1 MLLLIFIYIYICF
14 ISGTEGLQQFQK
26 AVGSQGSGVVQP
38 HFCKS
43 KQTQCSFLRSSS
55 FPSFCNFD
63 NFLSTASC
71 GDKEAGSEVHW
82 ERDMRGEDWDWALWR
97 PLCRLLVLSNCQ
109 DDKKQRLWATTDFIT
124 TTAPRSSL
132 VPDTN
137 EPLLADCSSSVDG
150 ERKCA

>member
-1 MLLLIFIYIYICF
+1 MFYIWYRRSAAVSESSRHTRKRRMFNHIF
-14 ISGTEGLQQFQK
+14 
-26 AVGSQGSGVVQP
+26 ASQ
-38 HFCKS
+38 S
-43 KQTQCSFLRSSS
+43 KCSFLRSSS